1 MAVQA
6 VQAVQVAQEE
16 PVVVVAQEE
25 PVVVVAQSHAAWAA
39 VWLPTESQVPCWTA
53 AVGYLAAV
61 QRAVAAPAPWASLA
75 GALFSWAAAVV
86 VAGG

>member
-1 MAVQA
+1 MALAVAVAVQA
-6 VQAVQVAQEE
+6 AQAVQVAQE
-16 PVVVVAQEE
+16 VAA
-25 PVVVVAQSHAAWAA
+25 AQSHAAWAA
-39 VWLPTESQVPCWTA
+39 VWLPTESQAQCSIP

>member
-1 MAVQA
+1 MAQAVVQA
-6 VQAVQVAQEE
+6 V
-16 PVVVVAQEE
+16 PVVQVAQEE
-25 PVVVVAQSHAAWAA
+25 PVVVVAQSHAAWAG
-39 VWLPTESQVPCWTA
+39 VWLPTESQVPCWTP

-61 QRAVAAPAPWASLA
+61 QRAVAAPAPWGSLA

>member
-1 MAVQA
+1 MAQA
-6 VQAVQVAQEE
+6 VAQAV
-16 PVVVVAQEE
+16 PVVPAAQEE

-39 VWLPTESQVPCWTA
+39 VWPPTESQVPCWTP

-75 GALFSWAAAVV
+75 GALFSWAVGEV

>member
-1 MAVQA
+1 MAQGVGPGVLAVQA
-6 VQAVQVAQEE
+6 AQEE
-16 PVVVVAQEE
+16 AA
-25 PVVVVAQSHAAWAA
+25 AQSHAAWAV
-39 VWLPTESQVPCWTA
+39 VWPPTESQVQCSIP

-61 QRAVAAPAPWASLA
+61 QKVAAAPAPWASLA